1 MRGGVLWEAG
11 RTGGV
16 SRAGVPPER
25 PGVSIHCSPWW
36 GITAR
41 TGQDSRPLRLSHT
54 LIASHGPAGNC
65 SVAAPTLVTRPPPP
79 GGAERL
85 RPRGDR
91 RTPGAPVVD
100 WFFRASRL
108 CSLRQHG
115 HDIRATLRR
124 SAWPL
129 LRDDRVC
136 RHHPGRPPR
145 LLPASS
151 RARTQLYPM
160 CLSVLGHPGAQTV
173 LLLQREP
180 LQAHPASCAGTPSF
194 LLPWR
199 VGSQSWIQPFLLQ
212 GPWVLWGLQ
221 AGQSK
226 LLRVVEGTH
235 FVPEELEVS
244 NNFSNVHRQRIPDL

>member
-1 MRGGVLWEAG
+1 MRAGVLWEA
-11 RTGGV
+11 RKTGGV
-16 SRAGVPPER
+16 SWAGVPPER

-54 LIASHGPAGNC
+54 LIPSHGPAGNC
-65 SVAAPTLVTRPPPP
+65 SIAAPTLVTGPSPPS
-79 GGAERL
+79 GAKRL

-100 WFFRASRL
+100 WFFRASWL

-129 LRDDRVC
+129 LQDDRVC
-136 RHHPGRPPR
+136 WHHPGRPPR

-151 RARTQLYPM
+151 RARTQLSPM
-160 CLSVLGHPGAQTV
+160 CLSVLEHPGAQTV
-173 LLLQREP
+173 LLLQTEP

-212 GPWVLWGLQ
+212 GPWVLWVASSGAEQ
-221 AGQSK
+221 VATCCRGDTFCPRGTGSK
-226 LLRVVEGTH
+226 
-235 FVPEELEVS
+235 
-244 NNFSNVHRQRIPDL
+244 